1 LPWHHPGQRDMVRGQ
16 PLKQRRH
23 LGLPFRQRG
32 AGRAPEEA
40 PQLTAVMPDGYRLP
54 EPYPPFPGAAAQPR

>member
-1 LPWHHPGQRDMVRGQ
+1 VVRGQ
-16 PLKQRRH
+16 PVKQRRH
-23 LGLPFRQRG
+23 LVLPFGQRG

-40 PQLTAVMPDGYRLP
+40 PQLTAVTPDGYRLP